1 MHTPAPSMS
10 SAMKSTEQWSPSPA
24 ASLVETERTPKNK
37 EEAHYDPEPIP
48 EGDIQMEYSSD

>member
-10 SAMKSTEQWSPSPA
+10 SAMRSPEPWSLSPA
-24 ASLVETERTPKNK
+24 ASLTGTEGTPKNK
-37 EEAHYDPEPIP
+37 EEDHYDPEPIP